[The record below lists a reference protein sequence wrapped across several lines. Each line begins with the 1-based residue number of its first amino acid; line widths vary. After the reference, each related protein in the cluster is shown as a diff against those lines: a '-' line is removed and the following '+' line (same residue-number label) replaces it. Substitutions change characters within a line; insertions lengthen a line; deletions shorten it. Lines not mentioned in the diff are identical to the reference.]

1 MDATSSC
8 FVRHALAGLWIG
20 CIVEDATGKQKSN
33 AQLGPRR
40 YSSMLYVLV
49 CDGSLL
55 VASLVNCGKGY

>member
-1 MDATSSC
+1 VKDA
-8 FVRHALAGLWIG
+8 I
-20 CIVEDATGKQKSN
+20 GKQKSN

-40 YSSMLYVLV
+40 YSRMLYVLV